1 MKYRKVILI
10 TITIG
15 WMILIFNF
23 SNQKSTISTNVSNS
37 FMDNTIVNI
46 FKMFNNDIT
55 SEKINL
61 IKTYF
66 FLPTRKIAHIAVYFI
81 LAILV
86 MYTLKEFKVKDILYY
101 SLLICYLYALSDEFH
116 QLFVIGRS
124 GEFKDVIIDTLGS
137 ILAIIIF
144 KNKMKSVPI
153 YNLK

>member
-1 MKYRKVILI
+1 
-10 TITIG
+10 
-15 WMILIFNF
+15 
-23 SNQKSTISTNVSNS
+23 
-37 FMDNTIVNI
+37 
-46 FKMFNNDIT
+46 
-55 SEKINL
+55 
-61 IKTYF
+61 
-66 FLPTRKIAHIAVYFI
+66 
-81 LAILV
+81 

-144 KNKMKSVPI
+144 KNKMKSVPM